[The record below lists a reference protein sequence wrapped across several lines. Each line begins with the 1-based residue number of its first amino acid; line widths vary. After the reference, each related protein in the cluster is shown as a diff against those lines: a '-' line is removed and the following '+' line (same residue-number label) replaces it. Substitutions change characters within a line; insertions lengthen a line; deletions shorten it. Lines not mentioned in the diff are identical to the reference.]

1 MSCTGG
7 MVRDT
12 APSCPKPIDPDGGF
26 AMTAAMDHFI
36 YRDGALFAEDIPVAE
51 IAAQV
56 GTPFYCYSTATLT
69 RHFRLF
75 DEALAGMDHLVCYA
89 MKAASNQAIL
99 KTLAGLG
106 AGMDVVSGGEY
117 ARARA
122 AGVPGERIVFSGVG
136 KTRAE
141 MRMALEGGVRQFNV
155 ESEPE
160 MAALNAVALDLGLRV
175 PVTIR
180 VNPDVD
186 AKTHAKIA
194 TGKSENKF
202 GIPIARAREVYAE
215 AARLPG
221 LEVVGID
228 VHIGSQL
235 TELVPFRLAYE
246 KVADLTVQL
255 REDGHDIRRLDL
267 GGGLGIPYTR
277 SNEAPPL
284 PTEYGALI
292 RDTLGHLGCEIEIEP
307 GRLIV
312 GNAGILVSEVIYV
325 KSGEGRDFLIL
336 DAAMNDLIRPAMYDA
351 HHDIVPLVEAPPGI
365 EQQPYDVVGPVCES
379 GDTFARGRM
388 LPPLVA
394 GDLVAFR
401 SAGAYG
407 AVMSSE
413 YNTRPLIP
421 EVLVHGREFAVIRAR
436 PTFDEMINRDTIP
449 PWL

>member
-1 MSCTGG
+1 
-7 MVRDT
+7 
-12 APSCPKPIDPDGGF
+12 
-26 AMTAAMDHFI
+26 MDHFL
-36 YRDGALFAEDIPVAE
+36 YKNGVLHAEDVSLSE
-51 IAAQV
+51 IAATV
-56 GTPFYCYSTATLT
+56 GTPFYAYSTATLL
-69 RHFRLF
+69 RHFALF

-99 KTLAGLG
+99 KTLANAG

-117 ARARA
+117 LRAKA
-122 AGVPGERIVFSGVG
+122 AGVSGDKIVFSGVG
-136 KTRAE
+136 KTADE
-141 MRMALEGGVRQFNV
+141 MRMALQGGIRQFNV

-160 MAALNAVALDLGLRV
+160 MALLNSIALELGKTA
-175 PVTIR
+175 PITIR

-202 GIPIARAREVYAE
+202 GIPIARARDVYAM
-215 AARLPG
+215 AGSMRG
-221 LEVVGID
+221 LDVIGVD

-235 TELVPFRLAYE
+235 VDLAPFEQAYL
-246 KVADLTVQL
+246 KVAELTEQL
-255 REDGHDIRRLDL
+255 RADGHDIRRLDL
-267 GGGLGIPYTR
+267 GGGLGIPYAR
-277 SNEAPPL
+277 SNQAPPL
-284 PTEYGALI
+284 PSEYGALI
-292 RDTLGHLGCEIEIEP
+292 KKCVGHLGCEVEIEP

-312 GNAGILVSEVIYV
+312 GNAGVLVSQVIYV

-351 HHDIVPLVEAPPGI
+351 YHDIVPLREPDAAV
-365 EQQPYDVVGPVCES
+365 EQQPYDIVGPVCES
-379 GDTFARGRM
+379 GDTFAKQRM
-388 LPPLVA
+388 MPPLDA

-413 YNTRPLIP
+413 YNTRPMIP
-421 EVLVHGREFAVIRAR
+421 EVLVNSDQFAVIRSR

-449 PWL
+449 EWL

>member
-1 MSCTGG
+1 
-7 MVRDT
+7 
-12 APSCPKPIDPDGGF
+12 
-26 AMTAAMDHFI
+26 MDHFL
-36 YRDGALFAEDIPVAE
+36 YKDGVLHAEDVPVAE
-51 IAAQV
+51 IAAAV
-56 GTPFYCYSTATLT
+56 GTPFYVYSTATLE

-89 MKAASNQAIL
+89 MKAASNVAIL
-99 KTLAGLG
+99 KTLARLG

-117 ARARA
+117 MRAKA

-136 KTRAE
+136 KTRDE
-141 MRMALEGGVRQFNV
+141 MRLALTGGIRQFNV

-160 MAALNAVALDLGLRV
+160 MEVLSAVAVELGV
-175 PVTIR
+175 VAPITVR

-202 GIPIARAREVYAE
+202 GIPIARAREVYQL
-215 AARLPG
+215 AADLPG
-221 LEVVGID
+221 LEAIGID

-235 TELVPFRLAYE
+235 TELEPFRLAYQ
-246 KVADLTVQL
+246 KVAELTEWL
-255 REDGHDIRRLDL
+255 RADGHDIRRLDL

-277 SNEAPPL
+277 GNEAPPL
-284 PTEYGALI
+284 PTEYGALV
-292 RDTLGHLGCEIEIEP
+292 RETLGHLGCEIEIEP
-307 GRLIV
+307 GRLIA
-312 GNAGILVSEVIYV
+312 GNAGLMVSEVIYV

-336 DAAMNDLIRPAMYDA
+336 DGAMNDLIRPAMYDA
-351 HHDIVPLVEAPPGI
+351 WHDIVPVIEPEAGA
-365 EQQPYDVVGPVCES
+365 EQQPYDIVGPVCES
-379 GDTFARGRM
+379 GDTFAKQRM
-388 LPPLVA
+388 MPRLSA

-421 EVLVHGREFAVIRAR
+421 EVLVNGHDFAVIRAR

-449 PWL
+449 EWL